1 MWDIFQIY
9 GIYPN
14 KYIFKHFFINCEY
27 RFLKITQPKEI
38 KMCYSAAMAEKAKK
52 LEEHYGAV
60 AKLPEYLL
68 AEDLTS
74 YHINGFAKQ
83 IVNGGTKQSL
93 HPLMWI
99 LPQENP
105 KFLTPLMW
113 GFVPSWKS
121 GSEIEGFYKESIGY
135 GSGLNATSE
144 KLFTSR
150 HFMESALNRRC
161 IVPVT
166 GFFEPYR
173 VLDVKKPFSIPFH
186 FERKD
191 KGIINLAGIY
201 NFTNDGHAT
210 FAVLTKSAT
219 PLFEKIHHTK
229 KRRPVILHDEQI
241 KNWMD
246 DSAERKDLENILG
259 NDMPDELIFAQPIS
273 RDLYSNKVDTNR
285 TDITTPVHYPEIRI
299 EYEGKPQQGLF
310 R

>member
-1 MWDIFQIY
+1 MVPL
-9 GIYPN
+9 PN
-14 KYIFKHFFINCEY
+14 C
-27 RFLKITQPKEI
+27 
-38 KMCYSAAMAEKAKK
+38 
-52 LEEHYGAV
+52 
-60 AKLPEYLL
+60 PEYLL
-68 AEDLTS
+68 EEDLIR

-121 GSEIEGFYKESIGY
+121 GSQIEDFYKETIGY
-135 GSGLNATSE
+135 GSGLNATTE
-144 KLFTSR
+144 KMFISD
-150 HFMESALNRRC
+150 HFMESALHRRC
-161 IVPVT
+161 VVPVT

-173 VLDVKKPFSIPFH
+173 VLDAKKPFSIPFH

-210 FAVLTKSAT
+210 FAVLTKKAT

-229 KRRPVILHDEQI
+229 KRRPVILHDQQI
-241 KNWMD
+241 KDWVD
-246 DSAERKDLENILG
+246 GSAERKDLEDIMA
-259 NDMPDELIFAQPIS
+259 NDMSDELLLAHPIS
-273 RDLYSNKVDTNR
+273 RDLYSNKVDSNR
-285 TDITTPVHYPEIRI
+285 VDITSPIHYPEIRI
-299 EYEGKPQQGLF
+299 EYEGKPQQDLF
-310 R
+310 G